1 MAALRLW
8 AGLARRQGGDRL
20 TTGLAVLA
28 FTAVTW
34 ALLTTLG
41 GVHAFVE
48 RARAEA
54 EGFDEL
60 IYVVLSLTAAALI
73 LVPLVTLGGAAA
85 RLAVARR
92 NARMAA
98 LRLAGATTGQVSA
111 MAVAEALTQA
121 VAGALLGAVLH
132 GATLPLVALL
142 PFQGRTF
149 DVAELWVGGWAAIA
163 LPAVPLVALVSALAA
178 LRRVAISPL
187 GVARRL
193 PPKRLSWTRLVPLVA
208 VGGVFAAA
216 AGGMFQV
223 ELVFLLAILLV
234 TLAGAMWVFT
244 LVGPWL
250 VSVIGRVAVRR
261 AHSVP
266 TLLAARRLVDDPKAA
281 WRSVGGV
288 ALIAF
293 VAGVLS
299 VSPAMSATAEEA
311 DRYLGIDIATG
322 TAVTLVIAA
331 LLAAVSTG
339 VTQAGRALDSA
350 TEYRAL
356 HLAGT
361 EVGTLHAARM
371 RETALPL
378 VVCVGGASVTSL
390 LMITPYLDSLAQEPI
405 GLVLF
410 AGSVVVGCAL
420 VLAGTA
426 ASRRMVDR
434 AARSLA

>member
-1 MAALRLW
+1 MIAALRLW

-20 TTGLAVLA
+20 TTGLAVIA

-41 GVHAFVE
+41 GVRAFV
-48 RARAEA
+48 ARAEVQS
-54 EGFDEL
+54 EGIGE

-92 NARMAA
+92 DARMAA

-111 MAVAEALTQA
+111 MAGAEALTQA
-121 VAGALLGAVLH
+121 VAGALLGAVLY

-149 DVAELWVGGWAAIA
+149 DVAELWVGSWAGVA
-163 LPAVPLVALVSALAA
+163 LPAVPLVALGSALAA
-178 LRRVAISPL
+178 LRRVAITPL

-193 PPKRLSWTRLVPLVA
+193 PPKGLSWTRLLPLV
-208 VGGVFAAA
+208 VLGGVFAATA
-216 AGGMFQV
+216 NGMLQA
-223 ELVFLLAILLV
+223 ELVVLLAVLLGS
-234 TLAGAMWVFT
+234 LAGAMWVFT

-250 VSVIGRVAVRR
+250 VTLVGRVAVRR
-261 AHSVP
+261 AQSVP
-266 TLLAARRLVDDPKAA
+266 TLLAARRLLDDPKAA

-293 VAGVLS
+293 VAGALC
-299 VSPAMSATAEEA
+299 VSPAMGATAEGEA
-311 DRYLGIDIATG
+311 HLGADIAVG
-322 TAVTLVIAA
+322 TAVTLLIAA

-350 TEYRAL
+350 AEYRAL

-361 EVGTLHAARM
+361 EVSVLHAARM
-371 RETALPL
+371 RETGLPL
-378 VVCVGGASVTSL
+378 AVCVGGASITAL
-390 LMITPYLDSLAQEPI
+390 LMISPFADLLAQEPV

-434 AARSLA
+434 AARSLG